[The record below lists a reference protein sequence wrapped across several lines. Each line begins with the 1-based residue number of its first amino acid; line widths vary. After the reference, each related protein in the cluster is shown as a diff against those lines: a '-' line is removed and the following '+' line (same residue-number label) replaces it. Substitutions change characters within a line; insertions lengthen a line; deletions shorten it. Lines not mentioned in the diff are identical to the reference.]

1 MKYEVR
7 STTGFKKDYK
17 RAIKRGLDI
26 KKLQHVVDLL
36 SRGEELPLK
45 CRDHALS
52 GNWENHRE
60 CHVLP
65 DWLLIYQK
73 CDGLL
78 VLELTRTGTHAD
90 LFD

>member
-1 MKYEVR
+1 MNMMIR
-7 STTGFKKDYK
+7 WSSRFRKDYK
-17 RAIKRGLDI
+17 KMRRRGMDMSKIDDI
-26 KKLQHVVDLL
+26 IGML

-60 CHVLP
+60 CHILP

-78 VLELTRTGTHAD
+78 ILELTRTGTHAD